1 MGTSEILEQRHF
13 IVPGMNISYF
23 AKRMAEMQLL
33 IESLIRRVEA
43 LESRKVGRPKKED
56 GKQETD

>member
-1 MGTSEILEQRHF
+1 MGTDSLLEQRHF

-23 AKRMAEMQLL
+23 AKRMAEMQLMIEAL
-33 IESLIRRVEA
+33 IKRVEA
-43 LESRKVGRPKKED
+43 LEARKVGRPKKED